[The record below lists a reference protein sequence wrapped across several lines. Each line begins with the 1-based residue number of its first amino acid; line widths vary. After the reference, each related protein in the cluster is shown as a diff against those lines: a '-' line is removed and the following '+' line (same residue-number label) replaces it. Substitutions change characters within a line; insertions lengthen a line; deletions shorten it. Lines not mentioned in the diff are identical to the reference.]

1 MIGTFR
7 TARLAQTL
15 FALALAA
22 GLATAAD
29 DSPPAPK
36 QVMFDRKPVPPAEL
50 AKAIKEQTG
59 IDVDVSA
66 LDSTKMVTPDFS
78 NVPFWTAVE
87 KLADRTGSHIVT
99 TGGRVVLKRGKLP
112 VPSPSYVSGPFRF
125 AVREVNARGDLQ
137 SGTSTYDVT
146 LEVCW
151 EPRLNTY
158 RIDSA
163 PRITAATD
171 DAGKSLSVATGGSRT
186 FTSGNIAPLS
196 VRPLGLTRD
205 AKKLNLSG
213 TVMITI
219 ADELLT
225 FGFDADKPAAVKP
238 QKGVTV
244 NIARSGADGA
254 DWFVDVELR
263 YPQGGATWESNEYYW
278 ARNNEMRLLMPKGDA
293 IKADRVDFG
302 EGSIR
307 YIFRNRAKQGGPGWK
322 LDYRTPGP
330 MREVEAKFELKDI
343 PLP

>member
-7 TARLAQTL
+7 TTRLAQTL
-15 FALALAA
+15 LALALAA
-22 GLATAAD
+22 GPAVAAD
-29 DSPPAPK
+29 NSPPAPK
-36 QVMFDRKPVPPAEL
+36 QVMFDRTPVPAAAL

-59 IDVDVSA
+59 VDVDVSA
-66 LDSTKMVTPDFS
+66 LDATKLVTPDFS

-87 KLADRTGSHIVT
+87 KLAERTGSRIVT
-99 TGGRVVLKRGKLP
+99 TGGRVVLKPGKLHM
-112 VPSPSYVSGPFRF
+112 PSPSHVSGPFRF
-125 AVREVNARGDLQ
+125 AVRESNARGDLQ
-137 SGTSTYDVT
+137 AGTSTYDVT

-163 PRITAATD
+163 PKITAATD
-171 DAGKSLSVATGGSRT
+171 DTGKSLSVATGGART

-205 AKKLNLSG
+205 AKKLNLTGSIM
-213 TVMITI
+213 VTI

-225 FGFDADKPAAVKP
+225 FTFDADKPAAVPK
-238 QKGVTV
+238 QKGVMVT
-244 NIARSGADGA
+244 IAKSGTDGT
-254 DWFVDVELR
+254 DWFVDVDLR
-263 YPQGGATWESNEYYW
+263 YPPGGATWESNEYYW

-307 YIFRNRAKQGGPGWK
+307 YVFKNRAKQVGPGWK

-330 MREVEAKFELKDI
+330 MREVEVKFDLKDI